1 MLTDPRNPCGFEWV
15 MLTGYKAGYWSVET
29 SQQPTSHHSSDARL
43 SNLHPLWCQRLLRLE
58 GVQLQQRPVCLCS
71 GRLVPPLSQGRRCL
85 SSVRQRFL
93 GGGVRRSRP
102 LRLLHRPPKGGASQ
116 AGLLAIDGPS
126 GKFLLSLLL
135 VPLSRTYRPVC
146 YHVVLHHNLKGV
158 SLTTLSS
165 RQLWATQGLARCRP
179 WTRLPGY
186 VRGWMW

>member
-1 MLTDPRNPCGFEWV
+1 MLTDPRTSCGFEWV

-29 SQQPTSHHSSDARL
+29 SQQPTSHQLHNARL
-43 SNLHPLWCQRLLRLE
+43 SYLCTLWCQRLLRLE
-58 GVQLQQRPVCLCS
+58 GVQLQQRQVRLCS
-71 GRLVPPLSQGRRCL
+71 GRLVPPLSQGRRCG
-85 SSVRQRFL
+85 SSVRQRFF

-135 VPLSRTYRPVC
+135 FPLSRTYRPV
-146 YHVVLHHNLKGV
+146 YYPVAFSHNLKGA

-165 RQLWATQGLARCRP
+165 RQP
-179 WTRLPGY
+179 
-186 VRGWMW
+186 